1 MSQLYTQK
9 LSNMLENTKF
19 GQFAAIIA
27 HGNQILLVLGS
38 LLLFD
43 VNRNLHACILIH
55 DKPYGDV
62 KFFGG

>member
-27 HGNQILLVLGS
+27 HGNQIVLVLGS

-55 DKPYGDV
+55 D
-62 KFFGG
+62 